1 MARPL
6 KNRLDKQYE
15 MASHWRAVQMHLQFF
30 LKSHPGIH
38 EINVG
43 NHTIARKKLE
53 HYSRGEKRPSHAL
66 LSELSGFFGSSAP
79 PAI

>member
-1 MARPL
+1 
-6 KNRLDKQYE
+6 
-15 MASHWRAVQMHLQFF
+15 MHLQFF
-30 LKSHPGIH
+30 LNSNPGIN

-43 NHTIARKKLE
+43 NHIIGRKKLE

-66 LSELSGFFGSSAP
+66 LSELSGFFGSSTP

>member
-15 MASHWRAVQMHLQFF
+15 MSSHFRAVQMNLQFF
-30 LKSHPGIH
+30 LNSNPGIN

-43 NHTIARKKLE
+43 NHTITRKKLE
-53 HYSRGEKRPSHAL
+53 HYSRGEKTPSHTL
-66 LSELSGFFGSSAP
+66 LSELSGFFGNSIP